1 MLQEPLHEIHLIRR
15 PLRHLLTS
23 LAFQLLTLT
32 GSCSLAFTPTLSP
45 PKHVIING
53 ERKTLLACLVRDL
66 SKDAFPAVLFSNGNG
81 SMLAS
86 PVYGLPVEE
95 DGTFSAISQISINTQ
110 DFESWNN
117 VVCYVAQNQTSQKW
131 NTTSL
136 QLSENTMGELCLD
149 ENQEAL
155 DQALPLEILHN
166 RTEALVLL
174 TLRLLLFKMLL
185 FDVLMTCCILFKK

>member
-1 MLQEPLHEIHLIRR
+1 MLQEPLHEINLIRR
-15 PLRHLLTS
+15 PLRHLVTC
-23 LAFQLLTLT
+23 LAFQLLICC
-32 GSCSLAFTPTLSP
+32 CSLALTPTLSP

-66 SKDAFPAVLFSNGNG
+66 SKDASPAVLFSNGNG

-86 PVYGLPVEE
+86 SVYGISGEE

-110 DFESWNN
+110 DFESWNT
-117 VVCYVAQNQTSQKW
+117 VVCYVAQNQTSQRW

-149 ENQEAL
+149 ENQG
-155 DQALPLEILHN
+155 DQALPAEILHN
-166 RTEALVLL
+166 RTQALVLL
-174 TLRLLLFKMLL
+174 TIRMLLFKMLL
-185 FDVLMTCCILFKK
+185 FDVLMTCCIIFKK